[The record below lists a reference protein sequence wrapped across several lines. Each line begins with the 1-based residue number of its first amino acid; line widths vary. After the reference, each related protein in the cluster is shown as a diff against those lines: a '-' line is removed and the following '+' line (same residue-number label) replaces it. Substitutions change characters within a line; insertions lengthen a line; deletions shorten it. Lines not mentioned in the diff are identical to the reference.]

1 MFLTKSGSVHSSHIP
16 LGSSIIRIIANRTV
30 CKYGC
35 VLEWHFLLVRIGIG
49 VSTVYIIH
57 EVTGTIIIVC
67 IWESAGHPGVTAKLI
82 VQAIKIN
89 V

>member
-1 MFLTKSGSVHSSHIP
+1 M
-16 LGSSIIRIIANRTV
+16 
-30 CKYGC
+30 C
-35 VLEWHFLLVRIGIG
+35 VLEWHFLLVRTG

-57 EVTGTIIIVC
+57 EEVTGTIIIVC

-82 VQAIKIN
+82 VQAIQIN